1 MFKNLGVRIFYTFN
15 KINKKDFFKWSL
27 VSALGTFFLYRF
39 YGLEKMK
46 DEIFLQLTTVFLPFI
61 VFSVLWFL
69 FHFIRAPLEIEN
81 DKLKMENNNLKVG
94 TNENNKERDKRIK
107 AVGFLF
113 EIYENIIVNG
123 YSTSGADRLL
133 YGKNRAYDAYWKLEN
148 ISCSL
153 IYSDEIRRELRVFLD
168 YFTTNQSSPFN
179 CSIKP
184 KYRTESEIKNHTPA
198 VKKVAKY
205 LSNNL

>member
-1 MFKNLGVRIFYTFN
+1 MFKNLGVRISYTFN

-27 VSALGTFFLYRF
+27 LPALGTFFLYRF

-46 DEIFLQLTTVFLPFI
+46 DEILLQLTTGFLPFI

-94 TNENNKERDKRIK
+94 TNENNTERDKRIK
-107 AVGFLF
+107 AVGFLLH
-113 EIYENIIVNG
+113 IYENKIVNG
-123 YSTSGADRLL
+123 YSSNAADMLV
-133 YGKNRAYDAYWKLEN
+133 YGIPRAYNAYWKLEN

-153 IYSDEIRRELRVFLD
+153 IYSDEIRCKLKVFLD
-168 YFTTNQSSPFN
+168 YFTTNKSSPFN
-179 CSIKP
+179 YSIKP
-184 KYRTESEIKNHTPA
+184 KYKTESEIKQYAPA